1 MPTTARKVARQPK
14 ASPSAVPAGTPRML
28 ASVSPANIS
37 AMALARLLRGTR
49 LAATTEPM
57 PKKAPWPKAV
67 KTRAAISIQ

>member
-1 MPTTARKVARQPK
+1 
-14 ASPSAVPAGTPRML
+14 ML
-28 ASVSPANIS
+28 ASVRPANIS

-67 KTRAAISIQ
+67 KTRAAISVQ